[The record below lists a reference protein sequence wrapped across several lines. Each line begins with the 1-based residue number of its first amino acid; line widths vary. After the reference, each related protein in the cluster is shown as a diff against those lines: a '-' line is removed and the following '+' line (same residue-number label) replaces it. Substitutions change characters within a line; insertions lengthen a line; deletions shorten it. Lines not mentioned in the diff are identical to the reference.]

1 MGAPAACLPG
11 SVRAMRWRL
20 ASFGLAFLA
29 MAAVAIAV
37 RADGPAQPLAAP
49 TATVAPDVAPTS
61 PSIPRVALGRYLEG
75 GGTYAFPGG
84 VWIFDVPEGMQLQHH
99 WRASGG
105 SATSYG
111 FLNQATGASF
121 SFNVKP
127 DSAEFQLQAQ
137 ATIPAARELAS
148 VWLDAVEASVRRP
161 PGFVEPPPAPVAG
174 PGANPDGVP
183 YLRRSYLHDEVF
195 EGGRTYATPDDKWLV
210 DVPTGINVR
219 FHENTQV
226 VPTCLPPST
235 AAQCEPVDTYLFDA
249 VGIRSSVY
257 ISKTT
262 GKVAG
267 RFGDVN
273 SQMDALAASFKSVRA
288 MRWRRASFGLAFLAM
303 GAVAVAIT
311 VRASELAGRS
321 GDVNSQMD
329 ALAASFRKP

>member
-1 MGAPAACLPG
+1 
-11 SVRAMRWRL
+11 MRWRL

-29 MAAVAIAV
+29 MATVAVAVSV
-37 RADGPAQPLAAP
+37 RAGGPAQPLVAP

-61 PSIPRVALGRYLEG
+61 PPIPRVALGRYLEG

-137 ATIPAARELAS
+137 GHNPAARELAS
-148 VWLDAVEASVRRP
+148 GWLDAVEASVRRP
-161 PGFVEPPPAPVAG
+161 PGFVEPPPTPVPG

-183 YLRRSYLHDEVF
+183 YLRDHGLHEEVF
-195 EGGRTYATPDDKWLV
+195 AGGRTYATPDDKWLV
-210 DVPTGINVR
+210 DVPAGLSVM
-219 FHENTQV
+219 FHENTQAMSV
-226 VPTCLPPST
+226 CPPGSR
-235 AAQCEPVDTYLFDA
+235 ASCGEAVDTYLFDA
-249 VGIRSSVY
+249 VGIWSSVY

-267 RFGDVN
+267 RIAGRSGDVN
-273 SQMDALAASFKSVRA
+273 SQMDALAASFRSVRA